1 MLTENLK
8 YQVFDTECLKGS
20 YFSYQWRNEN
30 MEESKM
36 IECKS
41 DKDCYRF
48 YNNLKKANRSM
59 YCYSIN
65 YDKTMLNALCKFV
78 EKGITDIP
86 TKLRRVNDYLIMGEL
101 NYFRINREFWCNYY
115 YRLETQFDNKTELF
129 KESIE
134 RISLNENDK
143 YITSFLEEFPYLLGQ
158 SKVFKNLNIID
169 VPKMLYYFTIRKDGV
184 PRMNISLKKLQLY
197 EEQTNIAHDFEK
209 SFDFEELVKD
219 GKYKQFK
226 KYALNDSDFLFRH
239 FTKTCLPIIEN
250 RVKACEAIKMFD
262 ESFKPNERMIHS
274 ENNTNLLIN
283 AFSLP
288 GYDSNDSNNT
298 LKQESEM
305 ELDELTYGE
314 MLDELN
320 ELTEKSNGT
329 YETEFLSGELIPHGD
344 GDFIKSFNEII
355 EKYEYFKKPKNKF
368 GIDFK
373 KATDYLQKSINM
385 TDYIKPTGYKKFDDF
400 VEFVNNH
407 GFIKKDKKL
416 KEIYCEQYEQ
426 QYIKDD
432 TQQEHDGKI
441 QVIVDTFDTFNLFGT
456 EVTTG
461 LGGIHGA
468 IEKYINENLWHL
480 DYRSLYPS
488 IIILFEKYYGKII
501 KIPLYKALYNFR
513 NFEVKVQL
521 KEIDEKI
528 NNIYNLIESNGNDI
542 GDIKD
547 NELELRELEE
557 SKNRLEY
564 LSDGCKLLLN
574 YLYGLINSEFN
585 FSISHK
591 QLGRFICLYGQ
602 YRAIELCKLI
612 KKNSPESKLV
622 NINTDGII
630 IDNIDKFICSEIAI
644 QDKQDNIVILGINK
658 IDKIIQN
665 DVNNYIKIT
674 KGETKTKGNAYRTGI
689 KQAFHRFEKL
699 TCNISNALKLIN
711 HEKPE
716 VLPILFHNT
725 KNKSTITLEGE
736 ESSKNKVYYLT
747 TEDKGKIAIKWI
759 SNPIVLTWGG
769 EYMYFTTNKDDADP
783 QEYLKF
789 AKITRDKIIN
799 FTLKETDDI
808 KYYPY
813 KLVDDTDKGNLKKK
827 KDIRKMLNKIAKGFI
842 CINGLNA
849 DVKQIMV
856 DDLKPV
862 KELSNYTMT
871 KILNSTEV
879 KGFSL
884 KNDEEFTC
892 LSTNNKKDI
901 KILDKLNTF
910 KVTHKSGYT
919 MYVLK
924 NGFFIDLDKYNKVN
938 IVNADYIPVITLDGE
953 FTCNLQDIKIYNE
966 EGVK

>member
-1 MLTENLK
+1 MITENLK

-36 IECKS
+36 IECKT
-41 DKDCYRF
+41 DEDCYKF
-48 YNNLKKANRSM
+48 YNNLKKANRAM

-101 NYFRINREFWCNYY
+101 NYFRINTEFWCNYY
-115 YRLETQFDNKTELF
+115 YRLEIQFDNKTELF
-129 KESIE
+129 KESIK

-184 PRMNISLKKLQLY
+184 LRMNISLKKLQLY
-197 EEQTNIAHDFEK
+197 EEQTNITHDFEK

-226 KYALNDSDFLFRH
+226 KYALNDSDFLFRY
-239 FTKTCLPIIEN
+239 FQKKCLPIIEN

-262 ESFKPNERMIHS
+262 ESFEPTERMIHS

-283 AFSLP
+283 AFSLKQKQ
-288 GYDSNDSNNT
+288 NDKKVQYEDNT
-298 LKQESEM
+298 L

-329 YETEFLSGELIPHGD
+329 YETEFISGELIPVGTD
-344 GDFIKSFNEII
+344 YFIKEFNEII
-355 EKYEYFKKPKNKF
+355 EKYEHFKKPKNKF

-373 KATDYLQKSINM
+373 KALEYKDVIDM
-385 TDYIKPTGYKKFDDF
+385 TEYIKPTGYEKFDNF
-400 VEFVNNH
+400 VKFVDMH
-407 GFIKKDKKL
+407 PYVTKDKKL
-416 KEIYCEQYEQ
+416 KELYCESYEKE
-426 QYIKDD
+426 YINDD
-432 TQQEHDGKI
+432 KQQEHEGQI
-441 QVIVDTFDTFNLFGT
+441 QVIVDSFDTFNLFGT
-456 EVTTG
+456 TVTIG

-501 KIPLYKALYNFR
+501 KMPLYKALYNFR

-528 NNIYNLIESNGNDI
+528 NAIYTKIDEGGND
-542 GDIKD
+542 GADIMEYQG
-547 NELELRELEE
+547 ELQELEE

-574 YLYGLINSEFN
+574 SLYGLINSEFN

-602 YRAIELCKLI
+602 YRVIELCKLI
-612 KKNSPESKLV
+612 MKNSPQSKLP

-644 QDKQDNIVILGINK
+644 QDKQDDIVILGINK

-674 KGETKTKGNAYRTGI
+674 EGKTKTKGNAYRTGI

-716 VLPILFHNT
+716 VLPVLFHNT
-725 KNKSTITLEGE
+725 AVKSTIKLEDE
-736 ESSKNKVYYLT
+736 ETSKNKVYYLT
-747 TEDKGKIAIKWI
+747 TQDKGKIAIKWI
-759 SNPIVLTWGG
+759 ANPIVLTWGG

-783 QEYLKF
+783 QMYLKF
-789 AKITRDKIIN
+789 AQITKDKIMN
-799 FTLKETDDI
+799 FTLTETDNI

-813 KLVDDTDKGNLKKK
+813 ELIEDTDNSNLKKK

-849 DVKQIMV
+849 DIKQIMV

-871 KILNSTEV
+871 KIINSTEV

-892 LSTNNKKDI
+892 LATNNKKDI
-901 KILDKLNTF
+901 KRLDELNTF
-910 KVTHKSGYT
+910 KVTHKSGHV

-924 NGFFIDLDKYNKVN
+924 NAVFMDLDKYNKVN

-953 FTCNLQDIKIYNE
+953 FTCNLQEIKVYSE
-966 EGVK
+966 EGVKK

>member
-1 MLTENLK
+1 MIAENLK

-30 MEESKM
+30 MDNEKM
-36 IECKS
+36 LECRS
-41 DKDCYRF
+41 DEDCYRF
-48 YNNLKKANRSM
+48 YSNLKKANRSM

-65 YDKTMLNALCKFV
+65 YDKAMLNALCKFV

-86 TKLRRVNDYLIMGEL
+86 TKLRRVNDYLIMGQL
-101 NYFRINREFWCNYY
+101 NYFRINREFWCTYY
-115 YRLETQFDNKTELF
+115 FKLEPEFDNKAELF

-134 RISLNENDK
+134 RMSLNENDK

-169 VPKMLYYFTIRKDGV
+169 VPKMLYYYTIRNDGV
-184 PRMNISLKKLQLY
+184 IRPSISLKNIQLY
-197 EEQTNIAHDFEK
+197 EEQTNITHDFEH
-209 SFDFEELVKD
+209 SFDYNELVES
-219 GKYKQFK
+219 GKYEDFK
-226 KYALNDSDFLFRH
+226 KYALNDVGFLFRY
-239 FTKTCLPIIEN
+239 FLKYCLPIIEN

-262 ESFKPNERMIHS
+262 ESFEPTERMIHS
-274 ENNTNLLIN
+274 ENNTNLLVN

-288 GYDSNDSNNT
+288 QNESNEVEPT
-298 LKQESEM
+298 
-305 ELDELTYGE
+305 
-314 MLDELN
+314 
-320 ELTEKSNGT
+320 
-329 YETEFLSGELIPHGD
+329 
-344 GDFIKSFNEII
+344 
-355 EKYEYFKKPKNKF
+355 KKGVN
-368 GIDFK
+368 FK
-373 KATDYLQKSINM
+373 KALEYKNTIDM
-385 TDYIKPTGYKKFDDF
+385 TEYIKPTGYKKFDDF
-400 VEFVNNH
+400 VEFVNDH
-407 GFIKKDKKL
+407 PYITKDKKL
-416 KEIYCEQYEQ
+416 KELYCEEYEQ

-432 TQQEHDGKI
+432 KQQEHDGKI
-441 QVIVDTFDTFNLFGT
+441 QVIVDTFDTFNMFGT
-456 EVTTG
+456 EITIG
-461 LGGIHGA
+461 LGGCHA
-468 IEKYINENLWHL
+468 ALEKYINENLWHL

-501 KIPLYKALYNFR
+501 KMPLYKALYNYR

-521 KEIDEKI
+521 KEIEEKL
-528 NNIYNLIESNGNDI
+528 NKIYKKLESRKKADYE
-542 GDIKD
+542 DIKV
-547 NELELRELEE
+547 ELRKLEQL
-557 SKNRLEY
+557 KDRLEF

-574 YLYGLINSEFN
+574 SLFGLINSEFN

-612 KKNSPESKLV
+612 KENSPESKLV

-630 IDNIDKFICSEIAI
+630 IDNIDHFICSEIAI
-644 QDKQDNIVILGINK
+644 QDKQDNIVVLGINK
-658 IDKIIQN
+658 IDKIIQS

-674 KGETKTKGNAYRTGI
+674 GDKMKTKGNAYKTGL
-689 KQAFHRFEKL
+689 KQSFHRFEKL
-699 TCNISNALKLIN
+699 TCNMSNALKLIQ
-711 HEKPE
+711 HERPE

-725 KNKSTITLEGE
+725 KKKSTITLEGE
-736 ESSKNKVYYLT
+736 ETSRNKVYYLT
-747 TEDKGKIAIKWI
+747 TKGKGKIAIKWI
-759 SNPIVLTWGG
+759 ANPIVLTWGG

-783 QEYLKF
+783 QMYLKF
-789 AKITRDKIIN
+789 AQITRDKIMN

-813 KLVDDTDKGNLKKK
+813 KLVEDNDESNLKKK

-849 DVKQIMV
+849 DVRQIMV
-856 DDLKPV
+856 EDLKPV

-892 LSTNNKKDI
+892 IATSDQEDI
-901 KILDKLNTF
+901 KSLDKLQTF
-910 KVTHKSGYT
+910 KVTHKSGHV

-924 NGFFIDLDKYNKVN
+924 NAVFMDLDKYNKVN
-938 IVNADYIPVITLDGE
+938 IINAEYVPVITLDGE
-953 FTCNLQDIKIYNE
+953 FTCNLQEIKVYSE
-966 EGVK
+966 EGVKK